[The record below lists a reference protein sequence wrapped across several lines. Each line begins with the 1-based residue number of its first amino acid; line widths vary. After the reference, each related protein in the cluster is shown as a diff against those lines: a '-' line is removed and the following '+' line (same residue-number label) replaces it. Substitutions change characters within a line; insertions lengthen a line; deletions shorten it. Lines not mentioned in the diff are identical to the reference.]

1 MTKIKRMN
9 VVSPDFYAKLME
21 DHKCLNSIRKSPVT
35 GYVLRME
42 TIIPQILQSKDLTSH
57 EKIRRY
63 TGIMNKL
70 NSLTASHYKVEGFE
84 APLDENPAEPEK
96 SNYKPLEVPSVEVP
110 IPKETAILNETPIAN
125 EELDEFSP
133 RNQKKATKAVELTPI
148 DSKMN
153 EETSLLG
160 EFSPRNQKKAAT
172 IIKAIEST
180 PAISVDPKTLTM
192 SVNGKKVGS
201 GNLLDFTHVL
211 LTPMQ
216 NSPPSEGMKTVLSK
230 LATDSQLSSH
240 ALINPTL
247 RSFMNQQRN
256 SDDPSPIQWIH
267 SPKLTS
273 TPKLKRT
280 VRKLRS
286 RPIYS
291 P

>member
-21 DHKCLNSIRKSPVT
+21 DHKCLNSIRKNPVT
-35 GYVLRME
+35 SYVLRME
-42 TIIPQILQSKDLTSH
+42 TIIPHILQSKDLTSH

-84 APLDENPAEPEK
+84 APLDENPAA
-96 SNYKPLEVPSVEVP
+96 NYKPIEVASVEVP
-110 IPKETAILNETPIAN
+110 ILNETAILNETPILN
-125 EELDEFSP
+125 EELGEFSP
-133 RNQKKATKAVELTPI
+133 IKAVESTPI
-148 DSKMN
+148 DSKTLTN
-153 EETSLLG
+153 EETTLLE
-160 EFSPRNQKKAAT
+160 EFSLRNQKKAAT

-180 PAISVDPKTLTM
+180 PGIAIDPKTLTM
-192 SVNGKKVGS
+192 SVDGKKVGS

-216 NSPPSEGMKTVLSK
+216 NSPPSEGMKTILSK

-256 SDDPSPIQWIH
+256 SDDPPPIQHWIH

-273 TPKLKRT
+273 TPKLKCT